1 MSRDK
6 LFSVIDEILSRRLV
20 EILQCQQ
27 AFRGYVDP
35 DKEPVEA
42 ANANELVLN
51 DDDKDL
57 SDMHESMVEFV
68 Y

>member
-42 ANANELVLN
+42 ANELVLN